1 MDILDYSGISFDQ
14 NSVLQD
20 ATVDSIKDCIMLI
33 DREGPWSVREYPV
46 KLDTVVAIICLKGKM
61 RGTLDLKE
69 FTVEAPGM
77 FIAFSD
83 MILHNRHFS
92 SDFHGMGMV
101 LSKGFW
107 EDFKFDNSIAFPLYS
122 SIKEHPFIKLK
133 SDETESIKEFF
144 KLLQRMIRK
153 HENQNRGEAVKYL
166 TMAFFYGFGYQFHN
180 IPDEINKTKQ
190 DVLIEKF
197 LALVRDNYRNY
208 RDPKFYAEK
217 LFLTPK
223 YLSKILKQK
232 SGKSAADWIEEY
244 VILEAKALLMA
255 TNKTISQISDEM
267 NFPSQSFFGKYFK
280 RRTNISPREYRKG

>member
-1 MDILDYSGISFDQ
+1 MDILDYSELSFDQ
-14 NSVLQD
+14 ISLIQD
-20 ATVDSIKDCIMLI
+20 ATVDSIRDCIMLI
-33 DREGPWSVREYPV
+33 EKEGPWSVREHPV
-46 KLDTVVAIICLKGKM
+46 KLDNVVAIICMKGEM
-61 RGTLDLKE
+61 GGTLDLNE
-69 FTVEAPGM
+69 YSAEAPGL

-83 MILHNRHFS
+83 MILHNRYFS
-92 SDFHGMGMV
+92 ADFHGMGMV

-107 EDFKFDNSIAFPLYS
+107 EDFKFDNSLAFPLYR
-122 SIKEHPFIKLK
+122 SIKESPFIRLK
-133 SDETESIKEFF
+133 SDEIESIKDFF
-144 KLLQRMIRK
+144 TLLQKTIRK
-153 HENQNRGEAVKYL
+153 HENQNRIEAVKYL

-197 LALVRDNYRNY
+197 LVLVRDNYRNH

-223 YLSKILKQK
+223 YLSRILKQK
-232 SGKSAADWIEEY
+232 SGKSAADWIEDY

-255 TNKTISQISDEM
+255 SNKTIGQISDEM